1 MKSNKLVS
9 LVLSMAIVFSAAGC
23 TNKDKKNTN
32 LTTESSTTQ
41 KYENE
46 ATKSL
51 QLRIIE
57 FIDAIENSDLNLN
70 LTNFYE
76 NVKTLKIVV
85 GNVGASK
92 FSSYDITTN
101 TIMLGEDVEALGFE
115 HEVTHVIMADRKN
128 DINGLVDK
136 NGVGTGLTEG
146 LAEIIQ
152 TEVLGKEVNAYAFN
166 SGITKVLALILGKTT
181 LVEAINKHNNMLV
194 VDAIASI
201 KPAQNDAYEYLKYW
215 DYAHRLLNKMHD
227 EYFTTGSI
235 GNFKAS
241 DDYVTLK
248 NCRSDLIKR
257 LKIYVK
263 EYYQA
268 RLATTNYNP
277 LEELTNMI
285 AILSI
290 IDNELFSEDIE
301 IVKANDFF
309 LKEEV
314 QYLVSRYNISNSEYD
329 NCVQKAN
336 CIKFF
341 YNTSEVQI
349 IPKN

>member
-1 MKSNKLVS
+1 
-9 LVLSMAIVFSAAGC
+9 
-23 TNKDKKNTN
+23 
-32 LTTESSTTQ
+32 
-41 KYENE
+41 
-46 ATKSL
+46 
-51 QLRIIE
+51 
-57 FIDAIENSDLNLN
+57 
-70 LTNFYE
+70 
-76 NVKTLKIVV
+76 
-85 GNVGASK
+85 
-92 FSSYDITTN
+92 
-101 TIMLGEDVEALGFE
+101 
-115 HEVTHVIMADRKN
+115 
-128 DINGLVDK
+128 
-136 NGVGTGLTEG
+136 
-146 LAEIIQ
+146 
-152 TEVLGKEVNAYAFN
+152 
-166 SGITKVLALILGKTT
+166 
-181 LVEAINKHNNMLV
+181 
-194 VDAIASI
+194 
-201 KPAQNDAYEYLKYW
+201 
-215 DYAHRLLNKMHD
+215 MHD